1 MMTGRYAYP
10 QSKSHHP
17 APISTVVES
26 GSDGN
31 LLPMDEP
38 KSISRRYSDREIALI
53 LTRTAEL
60 QATRAAESEVSAG
73 LSQEE
78 LEQIAREAGL
88 DPRYVRSAIAELDA
102 GRGTRESRWLGGST
116 WIQLERSFAGEVPP
130 REYDALVELIHRTLG
145 EVGQPS
151 VLGRTLRWIALTGM
165 SGRHAHGREIEVAIA
180 SRDGQTTI
188 RVHER
193 LRSLATQLF
202 MGFVVGGGTGGAVM
216 LAGLGASLFGG
227 AIAPI
232 AFGVGALF
240 GSYGIARSIFGSKSR
255 SRAAQLR
262 KLIDVLADH
271 IASTAATVSL
281 PEGAAARIE
290 SSSVDVRRAGE

>member
-1 MMTGRYAYP
+1 MNTP
-10 QSKSHHP
+10 
-17 APISTVVES
+17 
-26 GSDGN
+26 
-31 LLPMDEP
+31 EP

-60 QATRAAESEVSAG
+60 QATRAAESEMSAG
-73 LSQEE
+73 LTQDE

-102 GRGTRESRWLGGST
+102 GRGTRQSRWLGGAT
-116 WIQLERSFAGEVPP
+116 WIQLERSVSGEVPP
-130 REYDALVELIHRTLG
+130 REYEALVELIHRTLG

-193 LRSLATQLF
+193 LRALATQLF
-202 MGFVVGGGTGGAVM
+202 AGFVAGGGTGGAA
-216 LAGLGASLFGG
+216 LLSGLGAAIFGG
-227 AIAPI
+227 AVAPVV
-232 AFGVGALF
+232 FGVGALA
-240 GSYGIARSIFGSKSR
+240 GSYALARGIFGSKSR
-255 SRAAQLR
+255 SRTAQLR
-262 KLIDVLADH
+262 KLIDLLADH
-271 IASTAATVSL
+271 VAATATSVTL
-281 PEGAAARIE
+281 PDDASPRALGTSEARR
-290 SSSVDVRRAGE
+290 D

>member
-1 MMTGRYAYP
+1 
-10 QSKSHHP
+10 
-17 APISTVVES
+17 
-26 GSDGN
+26 
-31 LLPMDEP
+31 MDKPEA

-73 LSQEE
+73 LTQEE

-102 GRGTRESRWLGGST
+102 GRGTRESRWLGGAS
-116 WIQLERSFAGEVPP
+116 WLQFERAVAGEVPP
-130 REYDALVELIHRTLG
+130 REYDTLVEIIHRTLG

-165 SGRHAHGREIEVAIA
+165 SGRHAHGREIEVSIA

-202 MGFVVGGGTGGAVM
+202 VGFLAGGGSGGAV
-216 LAGLGASLFGG
+216 LLSALGAALFGG
-227 AIAPI
+227 VVAPV
-232 AFGVGALF
+232 AFGVGSVV
-240 GSYGIARSIFGSKSR
+240 GSYAIARAIFGSKSR
-255 SRAAQLR
+255 SRAEQLR
-262 KLIDVLADH
+262 KLIDALADH
-271 IASTAATVSL
+271 VSATAESVSVPDGSTPRLDAA
-281 PEGAAARIE
+281 E
-290 SSSVDVRRAGE
+290 DVRRLRG